1 MNTRKLLALAVLLIL
16 GLAFYFGMDAYRD
29 RTQAEQDTRIA
40 VEGSRLV
47 RMHTPIIG
55 PQNAPVTIVE
65 FFDPACETCRAFYPI
80 VKQIMA
86 QHPDKVRLALRYAPF
101 HHGSDQVVKLIE
113 AARKQGLYTPVLEA
127 LLATQP
133 EWADHAAPNIGI
145 AFEAAARAGLDM
157 GRARQD
163 METPEIQAVL
173 AQDIEDLT
181 ALQVSKTPT
190 FFVNRRS
197 LPSFGPEPLARL
209 VAEEVG
215 KVQP

>member
-16 GLAFYFGMDAYRD
+16 GLAFYFGGDAYRD
-29 RTQAEQDTRIA
+29 RTQAEQDTRVA

-190 FFVNRRS
+190 FFVNGRS
-197 LPSFGPEPLARL
+197 LPSFGPEQLARL

>member
-113 AARKQGLYTPVLEA
+113 AVRKQGLYTPVLEA
-127 LLATQP
+127 LLAAQP

-157 GRARQD
+157 ERARQD

-190 FFVNRRS
+190 FFVNGRS
-197 LPSFGPEPLARL
+197 LPSFGPEQLARL